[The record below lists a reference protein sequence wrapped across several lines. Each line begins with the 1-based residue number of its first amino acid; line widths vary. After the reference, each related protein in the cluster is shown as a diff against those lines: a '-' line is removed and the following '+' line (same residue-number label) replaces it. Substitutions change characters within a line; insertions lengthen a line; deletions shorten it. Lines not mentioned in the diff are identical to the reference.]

1 MAYSGRLYFSD
12 SDDTVSLASKN
23 ILMEGTSQ
31 YIREAGATAYGD
43 GYASYIRFT
52 SEGQSEFASITGSL
66 AESSSSSSDS
76 SSSSSSATL
85 YIYMGENILTSATVS
100 SALDQ
105 NTVFI
110 YNSNSPMTQGEAE
123 TLAAVI

>member
-1 MAYSGRLYFSD
+1 MPYTDEDVTTMFDTMAYSGRLYFSD

-85 YIYMGENILTSATVS
+85 YINMGENILTSGNRFQCAGS
-100 SALDQ
+100 EYGL
-105 NTVFI
+105 
-110 YNSNSPMTQGEAE
+110 Y
-123 TLAAVI
+123 L